1 MNKFICNCS
10 IVPIKVGKNKEDAYV
25 IHPCP
30 THNAAP
36 ELLKALKD
44 LLNALPV
51 EDVIP
56 NTDAARYIENAQ
68 RIIAQVEKGRPYKDL
83 QALTGQ
89 AQPPPWPHLSER
101 IGWWVTR

>member
-1 MNKFICNCS
+1 MAFYCHCK
-10 IVPIKVGKNKEDAYV
+10 IVPIKVGVHKEDAYV

-30 THNAAP
+30 THKAAP

-68 RIIAQVEKGRPYKDL
+68 QIIAQVEKGRPYKDS
-83 QALTGQ
+83 QELTNG
-89 AQPPPWPHLSER
+89 
-101 IGWWVTR
+101 